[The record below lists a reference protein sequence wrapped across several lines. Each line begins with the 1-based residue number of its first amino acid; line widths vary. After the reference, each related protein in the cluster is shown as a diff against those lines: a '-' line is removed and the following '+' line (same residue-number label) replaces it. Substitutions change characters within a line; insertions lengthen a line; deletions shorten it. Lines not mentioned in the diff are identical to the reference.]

1 MAAGQPCIGEQVP
14 VPGGELRVHLRMRSL
29 DHGDPVP
36 QPHQDFLDH
45 GGGHLVEGLVDAP
58 VDQEHTGPWIC
69 CGDGCV
75 LTLDVLTQF
84 VGDHLH
90 AQFVPQDTGTGDH
103 GRGLR

>member
-1 MAAGQPCIGEQVP
+1 MAAGQPCIGEQLH
-14 VPGGELRVHLRMRSL
+14 VPGGELRVHLRVRSL

-36 QPHQDFLDH
+36 QPHQDLPDH
-45 GGGHLVEGLVDAP
+45 GGGHVEEGLVDAP
-58 VDQEHTGPWIC
+58 GDQGHTGTWIYP
-69 CGDGCV
+69 GHGCV
-75 LTLDVLTQF
+75 LTPDVLTQC